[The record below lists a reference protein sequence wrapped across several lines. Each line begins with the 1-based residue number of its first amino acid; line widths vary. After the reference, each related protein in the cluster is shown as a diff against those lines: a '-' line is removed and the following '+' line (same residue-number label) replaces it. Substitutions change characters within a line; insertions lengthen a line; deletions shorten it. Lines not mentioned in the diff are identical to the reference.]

1 MENCCGVGSFRNLMG
16 IAEAVVFDDLS
27 ISFLVISGEGEVA
40 IPAGVDILSENIK
53 SSKFMASEVSTVA

>member
-1 MENCCGVGSFRNLMG
+1 MG

-27 ISFLVISGEGEVA
+27 TSFLVISGEGEVA